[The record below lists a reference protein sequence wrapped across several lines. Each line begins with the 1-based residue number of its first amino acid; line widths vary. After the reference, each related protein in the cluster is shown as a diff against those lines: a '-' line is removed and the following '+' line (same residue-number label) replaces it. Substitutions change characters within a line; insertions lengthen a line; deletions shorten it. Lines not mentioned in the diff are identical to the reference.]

1 MRDFPSSLDPCLS
14 WTARLLPTF
23 LSYWTKVQYTLL
35 SLYAR
40 KGE

>member
-1 MRDFPSSLDPCLS
+1 MRAFPSSLDLAS
-14 WTARLLPTF
+14 AWTARSLPTF
-23 LSYWTKVQYTLL
+23 LSYWTKVQYTAF